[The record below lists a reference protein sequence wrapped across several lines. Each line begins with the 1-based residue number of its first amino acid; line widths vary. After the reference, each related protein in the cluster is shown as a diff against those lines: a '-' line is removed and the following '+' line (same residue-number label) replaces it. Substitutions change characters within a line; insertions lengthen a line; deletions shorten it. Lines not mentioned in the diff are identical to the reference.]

1 MGKTIAVIG
10 TSDTK
15 GEELKYLKELIE
27 GKGFKAL
34 VIDVSC
40 REDSFSADFSN
51 EAVAKK
57 MGMTMKEVA
66 ALEEGEAIKV
76 MASGASR
83 IAQELYSSGEL
94 DGVIALGGTMGTWLG
109 EAVLRALPLGL
120 PKLMVSTVAF
130 SPFVD
135 SQVASPGQMLTDCV
149 AGLWGLNTIS
159 KAMLNNAV
167 GAIVGMVEGYQ
178 KITPGKPI
186 IGITTLGSVVFNYAF
201 QLKPILEERGYE
213 MAVFHAHETGG
224 KALERAINEGLITVA
239 LDLCLYD
246 LANYVAGGSWSS
258 GPDRLEAA
266 GKKGIPQIVAPGG
279 VDFVGLAASP
289 EAIPPQFKNRAFH
302 SHNPKDTCV
311 MTSPDEKGAMGRFI
325 AQKLNQATGPTVAIL
340 PRYGFS
346 EWSREGKVFC
356 DPEGD
361 KKLIAAFR
369 EHIESKVKVIELD
382 AHINDP
388 VFIETVL
395 VTLDDVM
402 KK

>member
-1 MGKTIAVIG
+1 MGKNIAIIG
-10 TSDTK
+10 TLDTK

-40 REDSFSADFSN
+40 QKHLLHADFSN
-51 EAVAKK
+51 EEVAKK
-57 MGMTMKEVA
+57 MGMTMKEVTV
-66 ALEEGEAIKV
+66 LEEGEAIRV
-76 MASGASR
+76 MASGASG
-83 IAQELYSSGEL
+83 IAQELCSSGEL
-94 DGVIALGGTMGTWLG
+94 DGVIAIGGTMGTWLG

-167 GAIVGMVEGYQ
+167 AAMAGMVEGHR
-178 KITPGKPI
+178 KITPEKPI
-186 IGITTLGSVVFNYAF
+186 AGITTLGSVVFNYTF
-201 QLKPILEERGYE
+201 QLKPLLEERGYE

-224 KALERAINEGLITVA
+224 RALELAINEGLISVV

-266 GKKGIPQIVAPGG
+266 GKKGIPQIIAPGG
-279 VDFVGLAASP
+279 TDFIGLAASP
-289 EAIPPQFKNRAFH
+289 DAIPQQFRNRAFH

-311 MTSPDEKGAMGRFI
+311 MTSPDEKAAIGKLI
-325 AQKLNQATGPTVAIL
+325 AQKLNRATGPTVAIL
-340 PRYGFS
+340 PWRGFS
-346 EWSREGKVFC
+346 EWSREGKIFC

-361 KKLIAAFR
+361 GRLIRAFK
-369 EHIESKVKVIELD
+369 ENIQPKIKVIELD
-382 AHINDP
+382 AHINDL
-388 VFIETVL
+388 VFIDTVIA
-395 VTLDDVM
+395 TLDDVM
-402 KK
+402 RK